1 MFGFFTCCSN
11 NSEKIRRE
19 ASFISSTS
27 DCPSHISFLEIP
39 SSFSH
44 RPRPK
49 FADYYDKDIQS
60 FMHHGSDE
68 ASFEENRPRN
78 KAFVLGDDYKIIA
91 KLTSWKISEVL
102 ENTDVPNSIA
112 KLTSSETS
120 FEDMFSVKSM
130 RSDFLDEKFKMTE
143 YSDNSKLY
151 LNELEKLS
159 CSSPVDKGFMKDAY
173 KDIMPNNV
181 SKHIAQRLKCDS
193 IIDALC
199 DHSDITIQLAKSC
212 QFVTAIFTN
221 PKKAE
226 ISLINSKIHRVNHK
240 IDFVVGDLSQVKKAH
255 ADIIFLNPQ
264 NTFVDHSPL
273 KRPQSNNS
281 GFSLFKHLK
290 PDLEPLVRQSLSLSQ
305 KIAIKLPWYT
315 DLNEISQL
323 FHSILSS
330 SNHKRCCIEIEE
342 ILNSNQ
348 EIDYLVVYFG
358 DCSSVSTLITF

>member
-1 MFGFFTCCSN
+1 MFGFFACCSN
-11 NSEKIRRE
+11 NSDKARRE

-27 DCPSHISFLEIP
+27 DCPSHISFIEIP
-39 SSFSH
+39 SSFSN

-49 FADYYDKDIQS
+49 FADYYDRDIQS

-91 KLTSWKISEVL
+91 KITSWKISEVL

-120 FEDMFSVKSM
+120 FEDMFSVRSIK
-130 RSDFLDEKFKMTE
+130 SDFLDEKFKLTE
-143 YSDNSKLY
+143 YSDNSRLY
-151 LNELEKLS
+151 INELEKLS
-159 CSSPVDKGFMKDAY
+159 CSSPVDKGLMKDAY

-212 QFVTAIFTN
+212 QFVTAICTN

-226 ISLINSKIHRVNHK
+226 ISLINSKIHRVNQK
-240 IDFVVGDLSQVKKAH
+240 IDFVIGDLSQIKNAH

-264 NTFVDHSPL
+264 NSFVDRSPL
-273 KRPQSNNS
+273 KRAQSHDS

-290 PDLEPLVRQSLSLSQ
+290 PDLVPLVSQSLKISQ

-315 DLNEISQL
+315 NLNEISQL
-323 FHSILSS
+323 FNSILSS
-330 SNHKRCCIEIEE
+330 
-342 ILNSNQ
+342 
-348 EIDYLVVYFG
+348 
-358 DCSSVSTLITF
+358 